1 MIDMKSNF
9 TRLIVGLIFIC
20 GVIALSLTITNHQIE
35 NAINTY
41 DKLNQ
46 KEQVIVLDI
55 PRLVSGFSKGGASQ
69 KEALQAVNGLLMG
82 LEDDGYIVL
91 DARNILAAPS
101 SKQLSTEDYERLI
114 EYAKSKGYDINQ
126 GVDESIQAVSEITEL
141 MKQMNNH

>member
-1 MIDMKSNF
+1 MTDKKSNL
-9 TRLIVGLIFIC
+9 TRLSIGLIFIC
-20 GVIALSLTITNHQIE
+20 GIIALSLTITNHQIE

-55 PRLVSGFSKGGASQ
+55 PRLVSGFSKAGASQ